1 MTIRVLYY
9 KEKCQLNII
18 HYIKHHIRLFDVI
31 IDVHYCLLLL
41 YELIYFLCWKP
52 VFLCQ
57 IVFQICLVMFGH
69 LISSLLK
76 SWWYFK
82 TLRYGVKW
90 KKTISLLCRY
100 AAFLVKYPWTVL
112 GVNITVVILSAILGL
127 VSPTGAKAYPDFS
140 QPHKVSL
147 LSR

>member
-1 MTIRVLYY
+1 MTIRALYY
-9 KEKCQLNII
+9 KKIQLNII

-31 IDVHYCLLLL
+31 IDVHYCFTIIVWINILPLLKTS
-41 YELIYFLCWKP
+41 FLVSNSVLK
-52 VFLCQ
+52 
-57 IVFQICLVMFGH
+57 ICLVMFGH